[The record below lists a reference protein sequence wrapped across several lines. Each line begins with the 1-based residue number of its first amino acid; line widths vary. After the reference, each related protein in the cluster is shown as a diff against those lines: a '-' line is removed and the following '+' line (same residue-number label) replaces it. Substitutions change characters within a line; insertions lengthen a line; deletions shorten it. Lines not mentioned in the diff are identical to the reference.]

1 MEMNFEEMKKII
13 ENLMEEDY
21 ETFIK
26 ALISIEKTIDDK
38 ETLDCLYQEYMEN
51 DEMNLLNNQFD
62 KALYEIG
69 IY

>member
-1 MEMNFEEMKKII
+1 MNFEEMKKII

>member
-1 MEMNFEEMKKII
+1 MNFDEMKKII